1 MRNKDSANM
10 RQDEK
15 HVVYESHKGKDV
27 TGTNGLYLEI
37 IIRIHREQNKF
48 VMKLPKTGKN
58 EPEVVKFLNHEV
70 CVCAQS
76 CPTLRPCGP

>member
-15 HVVYESHKGKDV
+15 HGVYESHKGKDV

-37 IIRIHREQNKF
+37 IIRIHREQSKF
-48 VMKLPKTGKN
+48 K
-58 EPEVVKFLNHEV
+58 
-70 CVCAQS
+70 S
-76 CPTLRPCGP
+76 

>member
-15 HVVYESHKGKDV
+15 RGVYESHKGKDV

-37 IIRIHREQNKF
+37 IIRIHREQSKF
-48 VMKLPKTGKN
+48 K
-58 EPEVVKFLNHEV
+58 
-70 CVCAQS
+70 S
-76 CPTLRPCGP
+76 